1 MITYGALRFVL
12 ECFRVEYGALG
23 AVHFGT
29 IWSVISI
36 IMGLS
41 IYYTQQEKIKR
52 KKGVQKK

>member
-12 ECFRVEYGALG
+12 ELFRVEYGALG
-23 AVHFGT
+23 PVHFGT

-36 IMGLS
+36 IVGLS

-52 KKGVQKK
+52 KKRVQKK

>member
-12 ECFRVEYGALG
+12 EWFRVEYDALG

-36 IMGLS
+36 IVGLS